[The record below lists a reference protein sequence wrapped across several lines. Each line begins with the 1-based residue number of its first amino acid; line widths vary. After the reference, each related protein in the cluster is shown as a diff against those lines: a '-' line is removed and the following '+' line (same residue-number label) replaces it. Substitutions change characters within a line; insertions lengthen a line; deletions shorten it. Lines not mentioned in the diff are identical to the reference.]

1 MRRLFAPAATAA
13 LLLFGAGAR
22 GFGQERD
29 LQLTTSIIG
38 QQACAVNAK
47 LDALQLT
54 LQLRYTNVGSRKLI
68 LYKGFRIFYQAFFS
82 RSQEEA
88 AAHKYELRTTHARFY
103 DEQPEKIEGTVP
115 GSAFTVLSPGSA
127 YEIKQVLVVPV
138 ARETEPSVNSSI
150 AAGEHILYL
159 SVSTWYESKKLAD
172 SLRERWR
179 GRGFLW
185 TDTLSSRP
193 VNFNVDNQR
202 PAMTCH
208 STSR

>member
-1 MRRLFAPAATAA
+1 MRRLFASAAAI
-13 LLLFGAGAR
+13 LLLFGASAL

-29 LQLTTSIIG
+29 LQLTTNIVS
-38 QQACAVNAK
+38 QQVCMVNKK

-54 LQLRYTNVGSRKLI
+54 LQLRYTNRGSRKLI
-68 LYKGFRIFYQAFFS
+68 LYKGFRIFYQAFIS

-88 AAHKYELRTTHARFY
+88 AAQKYELRTTHARFY
-103 DEQPEKIEGTVP
+103 DEQPEKIEGSVP
-115 GSAFTVLSPGSA
+115 GSAFIILSPGSV
-127 YEIKQVLVVPV
+127 YEAKQVLVMPV
-138 ARETEPSVNSSI
+138 TRDGEPLVNSSI
-150 AAGEHILYL
+150 AAGEHLLYL

-185 TDTLSSRP
+185 TDTLASTSI
-193 VNFNVDNQR
+193 NFNVGHER
-202 PAMTCH
+202 PAMTCQ